1 MMKQL
6 NHSTNSCSRW
16 SLVSTEIPYSTEEF
30 VTFCSLSWSMKSV
43 CSLEMS
49 YRSLSSSMKRLCFL
63 EISYRLSSSMK
74 RLCFLEISYRLSSS
88 MKRLCFL
95 EISYRTEDFVTCS
108 SVSQFSFKCTSI
120 FPDARFEN
128 RSFHTGMIWH
138 WSHLPLI
145 RKISITTAITINA
158 PQPHMNKIYRFSH
171 LGCGHLLLRA
181 LGLLHSTEEVIW
193 AGCPYDTWC
202 WVL

>member
-30 VTFCSLSWSMKSV
+30 VTCCSLSWSMKSV
-43 CSLEMS
+43 CSLEISLSSSMKCLCFLEIS
-49 YRSLSSSMKRLCFL
+49 YRSLSSSMERLCCL
-63 EISYRLSSSMK
+63 EL
-74 RLCFLEISYRLSSS
+74 
-88 MKRLCFL
+88 
-95 EISYRTEDFVTCS
+95 SYRTEGFVTCS

-171 LGCGHLLLRA
+171 LGCGRLLLRA

-193 AGCPYDTWC
+193 AGCPSDTWR